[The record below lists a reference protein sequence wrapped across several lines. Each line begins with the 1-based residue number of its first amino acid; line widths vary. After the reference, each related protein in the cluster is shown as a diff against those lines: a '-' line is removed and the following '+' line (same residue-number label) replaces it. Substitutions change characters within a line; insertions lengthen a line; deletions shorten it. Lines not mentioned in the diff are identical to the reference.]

1 MTAEG
6 AVLVLGGTG
15 RQGGATARHLLD
27 RGRHVHALVR
37 DPTEPAAAALVGLGA
52 ELVQGDL
59 DDPASLGAA
68 MAGVDGVFCV
78 LPYQPGQ
85 PDREV
90 AQASPSPTRPPRPG
104 SPGWSTARPPGPT
117 GASASPRPTAN
128 GPSNSTWPPSGCR

>member
-1 MTAEG
+1 MTADG

-37 DPTEPAAAALVGLGA
+37 DPTDPAAAALVGLGA

-90 AQASPSPTRPPRPG
+90 AQGVAVAAAAG
-104 SPGWSTARPPGPT
+104 VARLV
-117 GASASPRPTAN
+117 
-128 GPSNSTWPPSGCR
+128 